1 MERIANILNMLDYT
15 LGTKKKRHIAGG
27 ILLSVSMLF
36 AGLTFT
42 VLSIKTDNENEED
55 DNEQYIEIE

>member
-42 VLSIKTDNENEED
+42 VLSIKTDNEIEED

>member
-1 MERIANILNMLDYT
+1 MERLANILSMLDYS

-27 ILLSVSMLF
+27 ILLSVSLMF

-42 VLSIKTDNENEED
+42 VMTIKTED
-55 DNEQYIEIE
+55 TEDEQYLD